1 MKELKDLFDYK
12 DVRHSIWIN
21 WYHANRLVAIYS
33 DRNLIKVRGI
43 PYEQFLVLG
52 LMKILGKN
60 ANATEMGKLLNKN
73 TNSLSTILDRM
84 EKKGLLKKT
93 RDKRDRRLVW
103 AVMTPMGREK
113 LAATTNASLAVFQ
126 KLASCFSI
134 EELEKFN
141 TLLEKLI
148 INADKLVHPPNR
160 RKKPKPTWD

>member
-1 MKELKDLFDYK
+1 MKELFDYR
-12 DVRHSIWIN
+12 DVQHSIWIN

-60 ANATEMGKLLNKN
+60 ANATEMGILLNKN

-126 KLASCFSI
+126 KLSSCFSK
-134 EELEKFN
+134 EELVQFDL
-141 TLLEKLI
+141 LLEILI
-148 INADKLVHPPNR
+148 KNTEKLVITDNR
-160 RKKPKPTWD
+160 HNKPKPTWD